1 MPLVPAAIDGTDRM
15 SRLPKLK
22 IAYGP
27 PVRTDDL
34 AGMTPR
40 DASREATER
49 LMKDIYELH
58 DVL

>member
-1 MPLVPAAIDGTDRM
+1 M

-40 DASREATER
+40 DASRVATER
-49 LMKDIYELH
+49 LMHDIYELYAG
-58 DVL
+58 L